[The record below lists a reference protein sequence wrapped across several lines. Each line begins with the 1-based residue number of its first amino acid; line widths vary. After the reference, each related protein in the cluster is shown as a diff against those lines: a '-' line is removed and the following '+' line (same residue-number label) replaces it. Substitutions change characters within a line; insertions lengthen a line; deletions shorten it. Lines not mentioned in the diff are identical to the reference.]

1 MELFIFAAN
10 YKRGVIILMDVVRT
24 VAKAKKEVTRLK
36 KEHPDASVFYT
47 KDPTAGGRYH
57 G

>member
-1 MELFIFAAN
+1 
-10 YKRGVIILMDVVRT
+10 MDVVRT

>member
-24 VAKAKKEVTRLK
+24 VAKAKKE
-36 KEHPDASVFYT
+36 
-47 KDPTAGGRYH
+47 
-57 G
+57 